1 MKKVFK
7 VFVVLFLGLVLT
19 GCGKETENGNDFQ
32 EEKGWLDSIH
42 TVNIFEPKFGNQVNF
57 EDSEK
62 KFVITYI
69 NVSLTEAK
77 TYVNENKVKFQI
89 NPSVVDNYEENK
101 IYKFTGFNGRSD
113 ATFLLDNNTFTIT
126 IERR

>member
-1 MKKVFK
+1 MKRVFK

-19 GCGKETENGNDFQ
+19 GCEKEKENGNDIL

-42 TVNIFEPKFGNQVNF
+42 TVDIFEPKFGNQVNF

-62 KFVITYI
+62 KFIITYI

-77 TYVNENKVKFQI
+77 IYVKENKVRF
-89 NPSVVDNYEENK
+89 PVDSSLVDNYEENK
-101 IYKFTGFNGRSD
+101 IYKFTGFNGVSD